1 MSYFTTSDQQQLY
14 YKELGEGPLVVFIHG
29 WPLSSDSWDEIAMLV
44 AASGYR
50 TIAYDR
56 RGFGR
61 SSQPWRSYDYNRLT
75 DDVAELLVHVGAEH
89 ATLVGFSMGGGEVAR
104 YMSRHQRKNVSK
116 AVLISSILPFRLQT
130 HDNPTGTPPELFAKT
145 AQAIKTDRPHFLQ
158 GFFKD
163 FFGMSMLSQPVSYEV
178 LEWMRNIALQAGVHS
193 TLGCL
198 DAFSGTDFRPDLA
211 AFTLPTLIIHGSD
224 DKTVPIESSA
234 YLTAAAIHH
243 ATFLEYQDAPHGLFA
258 THRERLVQ
266 DLLYFLKEPT
276 ILSSSAT

>member
-14 YKELGEGPLVVFIHG
+14 YKELGEGPLMVFIHG

-163 FFGMSMLSQPVSYEV
+163 FFGMSMLSQPVSYEL